1 MFRILRLQSNFQSSQ
16 LATSSLPRVIPTE
29 TIPIITMASIADLEK
44 CVDSQPD
51 KFSLK
56 DDIYS
61 SSSSDAANNGIPHVR
76 LLKMLGAV
84 TVMFSIIEACI
95 GAVVYNFTVNY
106 RLGAWWI
113 SILAFFA
120 GLCAIQ
126 PRNRGWITGA
136 CVLASVSI
144 AITVTG
150 SIVDSVAV
158 SELNE
163 LSACV
168 RRNPNN
174 VHQHYGY
181 SGDYSKADSC
191 LATASS
197 ILGEDDCYCVNRAR
211 DTCYE
216 FSISSSTKFYGMGC
230 GNVIN
235 TYIKLLLTSAAL
247 SILTSICVTIISVVS
262 CTMLCCSTVST
273 RVQYRRKKMGVKKVH
288 VLSVTGEE
296 DNFS

>member
-1 MFRILRLQSNFQSSQ
+1 
-16 LATSSLPRVIPTE
+16 
-29 TIPIITMASIADLEK
+29 MASIADLEK
-44 CVDSQPD
+44 FGNSQPD
-51 KFSLK
+51 KISLK
-56 DDIYS
+56 DEFFS
-61 SSSSDAANNGIPHVR
+61 GSSSDMINNGIPHVK
-76 LLKMLGAV
+76 LLKVLGTL
-84 TVMFSIIEACI
+84 TVMFSIVEACI

-120 GLCAIQ
+120 GFCAIQ
-126 PRNRGWITGA
+126 PRNRAWIAGA
-136 CVLASVSI
+136 CILASVSI
-144 AITVTG
+144 AVTVTG

-158 SELNE
+158 SELND

-168 RRNPNN
+168 HRNPNN
-174 VHQHYGY
+174 VHQHYGN

-191 LATASS
+191 LSQTSG
-197 ILGEDDCYCVNRAR
+197 ILREDDCYCVNRAR
-211 DTCYE
+211 DTCYQ
-216 FSISSSTKFYGMGC
+216 FTISSSTKSYGMGC

-247 SILTSICVTIISVVS
+247 SILTSICVTIISVIS
-262 CTMLCCSTVST
+262 CTMLCCSTEST
-273 RVQYRRKKMGVKKVH
+273 RIQYRRKKVGVKKVH